1 MRSLKPAV
9 MALVAVALILGVVL
23 LPGCGGGQQPS
34 YKIGAV
40 LAVTGF
46 NAPLGLPEKQTLEMV
61 QAQINAAGGIQG
73 HPLEIVIYDTE
84 SDATKALTL
93 TKKLL
98 EQDKVLAVIGSTA
111 SGETMAIIPTMTQ
124 AQTPLIS
131 LAAADEIVVPV
142 AERYWI
148 FKTPQPN
155 SMVAGRL
162 YDYVKQQGTTKVAT
176 FTASGG
182 FGVLGKKALETVA
195 AEKGITIVAAES
207 FGDTDTDMT
216 PQLTRLRSTGAQA
229 IIVWGTNPGPALIS
243 KQAKGLGITIP
254 IYNSHGIADPT
265 FIDLAGDAANGVIFP
280 AGKLTVPL
288 DNLAA
293 TDPQKAV
300 LAKFQADFQ
309 AKYGKAPNTYAGHA
323 WDAVM
328 MIAKALEKSGADK
341 AKLRDEI
348 EKTTNFAGTSG
359 VFTMS
364 AQDHVGLKA
373 DCLALI
379 KIVNGK
385 WEPITK

>member
-1 MRSLKPAV
+1 MKNLKGTV
-9 MALVAVALILGVVL
+9 MGLLLVALLLGVAL
-23 LPGCGGGQQPS
+23 LPGCAEEVKS
-34 YKIGAV
+34 YKVGAV

-61 QAQINAAGGIQG
+61 QAQINAAGGIKG
-73 HPLEIVIYDTE
+73 KPLEIVIYDTE
-84 SDATKALTL
+84 SDATKCLTL

-124 AQTPLIS
+124 ATTPLIS

-142 AERYWI
+142 SERYWI

-162 YDYVKQQGTTKVAT
+162 YDYVKTQGISKVALL
-176 FTASGG
+176 TASGG
-182 FGVLGKKALETVA
+182 FGVLGKNALQA
-195 AEKGITIVAAES
+195 AAPGKGITIVAAET

-216 PQLTRLRSTGAQA
+216 PQLTKLRGTEAQA

-243 KQAKGLGITIP
+243 KQARGLGITIP
-254 IYNSHGIADPT
+254 IYDSHGIADPT
-265 FIDLAGDAANGVIFP
+265 FIQLAGDAANGVVFP

-288 DNLAA
+288 DQLSD

-300 LAKFQADFQ
+300 LAKFTADFQ

-323 WDAVM
+323 WDAIT
-328 MIAKALEKSGADK
+328 MITKALEKSGADK
-341 AKLRDEI
+341 TKLRDEI
-348 EKTTNFAGTSG
+348 EKTANFAGTGG

-364 AQDHVGLKA
+364 AQDHVGLKP

-379 KIVNGK
+379 QIVDGK
-385 WEPITK
+385 WQPIAGK

>member
-1 MRSLKPAV
+1 MKGLKLLAIG
-9 MALVAVALILGVVL
+9 LLLVALILGLGL
-23 LPGCGGGQQPS
+23 LPGCAGGQQSS

-61 QAQINAAGGIQG
+61 QEQINKAGGIQG

-84 SDATKALTL
+84 SDATKCLTL

-124 AQTPLIS
+124 ATTPLVS

-142 AERYWI
+142 SDRYWI

-155 SMVAGRL
+155 SMVAGWL
-162 YDYVKQQGTTKVAT
+162 YDYMKTQGITKVAT

-195 AEKGITIVAAES
+195 ADKGITIVAQES

-216 PQLTRLRSTGAQA
+216 PQLTKLRGTDAQA

-243 KQAKGLGITIP
+243 KQAEGLGITIP

-265 FIDLAGDAANGVIFP
+265 FIDLAGDAANGVVFA
-280 AGKLTVPL
+280 AGKLTVPVTML
-288 DNLAA
+288 PDS
-293 TDPQKAV
+293 DPQKAV
-300 LAKFQADFQ
+300 LAKFEADFQ
-309 AKYGKAPNTYAGHA
+309 AKYGKDPNTYAGHA

-328 MIAKALEKSGADK
+328 MITKALEKSGADK

-348 EKTTNFAGTSG
+348 EKTTNFAGTGG
-359 VFTMS
+359 VFNMS
-364 AQDHVGLKA
+364 AQDHIGLSP
-373 DCLALI
+373 DCLVLI
-379 KIVNGK
+379 KIVDGK
-385 WEPITK
+385 WQPITE